1 MFVKDCMKINA
12 IKSNKIWHPFGFISD
27 GLDDD
32 SVTDQD
38 GTVWR
43 KTDLDD
49 MNSTYGDMSYMW
61 EYY

>member
-1 MFVKDCMKINA
+1 MRKAALGKMNDD
-12 IKSNKIWHPFGFISD
+12 GD